1 MNDPQ
6 RTCQERS
13 SDHDDCHVEPIA
25 PAPHHHDDGPREVA
39 YLTIHGMGCPTCVT
53 RVRNALLATPGV
65 ITADVRLEAQH
76 GSVVYDP
83 AHTNPERLE
92 DAVAEMGRAS
102 RHAYHALT
110 TAVRV
115 IERRGEGELR

>member
-1 MNDPQ
+1 MD
-6 RTCQERS
+6 RTDSHCSDRTER
-13 SDHDDCHVEPIA
+13 HDDCHVEPIE
-25 PAPHHHDDGPREVA
+25 PSPHDHDDGLREVA

-76 GSVVYDP
+76 GSVIYDP
-83 AHTNPERLE
+83 AHTNAERLE
-92 DAVAEMGRAS
+92 DAVVEMGRAS
-102 RHAYHALT
+102 RHDYHACT

-115 IERRGEGELR
+115 VDRRSDHHLR